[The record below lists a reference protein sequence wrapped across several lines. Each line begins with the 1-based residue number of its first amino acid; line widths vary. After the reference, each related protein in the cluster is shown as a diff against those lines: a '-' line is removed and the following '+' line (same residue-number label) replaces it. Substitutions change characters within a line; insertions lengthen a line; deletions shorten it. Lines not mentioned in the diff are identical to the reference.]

1 MADAPPDTLPDAPR
15 EPRFSAGHES
25 EGKPAALIAWGLY
38 ILSLPSA
45 NLLVLVGLIVAY
57 AGRGGSDGLS
67 RAHIDAQIRLF
78 WSVFWWTILLWI
90 GFGICI
96 GIFLTTPALGQLLI
110 LFLVGLV
117 LALGLLFLTVWFTV
131 KSLIGLINL
140 LGDKA
145 P

>member
-1 MADAPPDTLPDAPR
+1 MAEQTPAKTG
-15 EPRFSAGHES
+15 EPRFATGHES

-45 NLLVLVGLIVAY
+45 NLLVIVGLIVAY

-67 RAHIDAQIRLF
+67 RAHIDAQIGLF

-90 GFGICI
+90 GI
-96 GIFLTTPALGQLLI
+96 GVCTVSFFAAPALGLI
-110 LFLVGLV
+110 LIPVGL
-117 LALGLLFLTVWFTV
+117 LLGLGLLLLTVWFTI
-131 KSLIGLINL
+131 KSIIGLINL
-140 LGDKA
+140 LGDRA

>member
-1 MADAPPDTLPDAPR
+1 MADAPR
-15 EPRFSAGHES
+15 EPRFGPGHES

-45 NLLVLVGLIVAY
+45 NLLVIVGLIVAY
-57 AGRGGSDGLS
+57 AGRSGSDGLS

-78 WSVFWWTILLWI
+78 WSVFWWTILLWTGI
-90 GFGICI
+90 GVWFVSLFIAPVTG
-96 GIFLTTPALGQLLI
+96 LI
-110 LFLVGLV
+110 LAPVAV
-117 LALGLLFLTVWFTV
+117 LLGLSLLLLTVWFTIR
-131 KSLIGLINL
+131 SLIGLFRL

>member
-1 MADAPPDTLPDAPR
+1 MADTLPGAPR
-15 EPRFSAGHES
+15 EPRFSTGHES

-45 NLLVLVGLIVAY
+45 NLLVIVGLIVAY

-67 RAHIDAQIRLF
+67 RAHFDAQIRLF

-90 GFGICI
+90 GI
-96 GIFLTTPALGQLLI
+96 GAWLVSIFIEPAMGLI
-110 LFLVGLV
+110 LAPVALLLG
-117 LALGLLFLTVWFTV
+117 LGLLLLTVWFTIR
-131 KSLIGLINL
+131 SLIGLFRL

>member
-1 MADAPPDTLPDAPR
+1 MADALPDAPK
-15 EPRFSAGHES
+15 EPRFATGHDS
-25 EGKPAALIAWGLY
+25 EGRPAALIAWGLY

-45 NLLVLVGLIVAY
+45 NLLVIVGLIVAY

-67 RAHIDAQIRLF
+67 RAHIDAQIGLF

-90 GFGICI
+90 GIAICVVSFFAVNDMGVI
-96 GIFLTTPALGQLLI
+96 LIPLALLL
-110 LFLVGLV
+110 G
-117 LALGLLFLTVWFTV
+117 LGLLFLTVWFTI
-131 KSLIGLINL
+131 KSIIGLFRL

>member
-1 MADAPPDTLPDAPR
+1 MVHVPPAEPV
-15 EPRFSAGHES
+15 EPRFSPGHES
-25 EGKPAALIAWGLY
+25 EGKPAALIAWVLF

-45 NLLVLVGLIVAY
+45 NLLVIVGLIVAY

-67 RAHIDAQIRLF
+67 RAHIDAQIGLF

-90 GFGICI
+90 GIAVCI
-96 GIFLTTPALGQLLI
+96 VSLFAMPAAGLVAI
-110 LFLVGLV
+110 PVGL
-117 LALGLLFLTVWFTV
+117 LLGLGLLLLTVWFTI
-131 KSLIGLINL
+131 KSLIGLFHL

>member
-1 MADAPPDTLPDAPR
+1 MADAPR
-15 EPRFSAGHES
+15 EPRFVPGHES

-45 NLLVLVGLIVAY
+45 NLLVIVGLIVAY
-57 AGRGGSDGLS
+57 AGRSGSDGLS

-78 WSVFWWTILLWI
+78 WSVFWWTILLWTGI
-90 GFGICI
+90 GVWLVSLFIAPVTG
-96 GIFLTTPALGQLLI
+96 LI
-110 LFLVGLV
+110 LAPVAV
-117 LALGLLFLTVWFTV
+117 LLGLSLLLLTVWFTI
-131 KSLIGLINL
+131 KSLIGLFRL

>member
-1 MADAPPDTLPDAPR
+1 MADPTPDR
-15 EPRFSAGHES
+15 SGEPRFSTSRDS

-57 AGRGGSDGLS
+57 AGRGGSDGVS
-67 RAHIDAQIRLF
+67 RAHIDAQIGLF

-90 GFGICI
+90 GIAVCVI
-96 GIFLTTPALGQLLI
+96 GMFAAPVAGVFLLPLALLL
-110 LFLVGLV
+110 G
-117 LALGLLFLTVWFTV
+117 LGLLVLTIWFTV
-131 KSLIGLINL
+131 KSIIGLINL
-140 LGDKA
+140 LGDRA

>member
-1 MADAPPDTLPDAPR
+1 MSDAPPDTPR
-15 EPRFSAGHES
+15 EPRFSTGHDS
-25 EGKPAALIAWGLY
+25 EGRPAALIAWGLY

-45 NLLVLVGLIVAY
+45 NLLVIVGLIVAY

-90 GFGICI
+90 GIGAWLVSIVIEPAMGII
-96 GIFLTTPALGQLLI
+96 LIPVALLL
-110 LFLVGLV
+110 G
-117 LALGLLFLTVWFTV
+117 LALLLLTVWFTIR
-131 KSLIGLINL
+131 SLIGLFRL

>member
-1 MADAPPDTLPDAPR
+1 MADPKPDAPG
-15 EPRFSAGHES
+15 EPRFSAGHDS

-45 NLLVLVGLIVAY
+45 NLLVIVGLVVAY

-67 RAHIDAQIRLF
+67 RAHIDAQIGLF

-90 GFGICI
+90 GIAIC
-96 GIFLTTPALGQLLI
+96 GVAFFAAPATGVVLI
-110 LFLVGLV
+110 PVGL
-117 LALGLLFLTVWFTV
+117 LLGLGLLFLTVWFTI
-131 KSLIGLINL
+131 KSLIGLFNL
-140 LGDKA
+140 LGDRA

>member
-1 MADAPPDTLPDAPR
+1 MADAQR
-15 EPRFSAGHES
+15 EPRFSPGHES

-45 NLLVLVGLIVAY
+45 NLLVIVGLIVAY

-90 GFGICI
+90 GI
-96 GIFLTTPALGQLLI
+96 GVWLVSLFIAPAM
-110 LFLVGLV
+110 GLV
-117 LALGLLFLTVWFTV
+117 LAPVAVLLGLGLLLLTVWFTIR
-131 KSLIGLINL
+131 SLIGLFRL
-140 LGDKA
+140 LGDKV

>member
-1 MADAPPDTLPDAPR
+1 MDDPTPTQLA
-15 EPRFSAGHES
+15 EPRFSSGHDS

-45 NLLVLVGLIVAY
+45 NLLVIVGLIVAY

-67 RAHIDAQIRLF
+67 RAHIDAQIGLF

-90 GFGICI
+90 GIGACVI
-96 GIFLTTPALGQLLI
+96 GIFAVPVAGV
-110 LFLVGLV
+110 FLVP
-117 LALGLLFLTVWFTV
+117 LGLLLGLGLLILTVWFTV
-131 KSLIGLINL
+131 KSIIGLVNL
-140 LGDKA
+140 LGDRA

>member
-1 MADAPPDTLPDAPR
+1 MADAPPSGPSA
-15 EPRFSAGHES
+15 PRFSAGHES

-45 NLLVLVGLIVAY
+45 NLLAVVGLIVAY

-78 WSVFWWTILLWI
+78 WSVFWWTILLWTGI
-90 GFGICI
+90 GVWLVSLFIAPVTG
-96 GIFLTTPALGQLLI
+96 LI
-110 LFLVGLV
+110 LAPVAV
-117 LALGLLFLTVWFTV
+117 LLGLSLLLLTVWFTI
-131 KSLIGLINL
+131 KSLIGLFRL

>member
-1 MADAPPDTLPDAPR
+1 MVDAPPAGPI
-15 EPRFSAGHES
+15 EPRFSTGHES
-25 EGKPAALIAWGLY
+25 EGKPAALIAWGLF

-45 NLLVLVGLIVAY
+45 NLLVIVGLIVAY

-67 RAHIDAQIRLF
+67 RAHIDAQIALF

-90 GFGICI
+90 G
-96 GIFLTTPALGQLLI
+96 LGVCLVS
-110 LFLVGLV
+110 FFAVPGVGLLAIPV
-117 LALGLLFLTVWFTV
+117 GLLLALGLLLLTVWFTI
-131 KSLIGLINL
+131 KSVIGLVHL